1 MNCSFHT
8 RRWLFFITILATLAV
23 FAFVALSTSARADSS
38 IYGTVTDAET
48 DRPIDGATIYM
59 SGEENEYETS
69 TNRDG
74 EYSLDCESG
83 KYEISISADGYRS
96 HKDSIILEEGEEKQY
111 NAELEKEEEENSK
124 IYGYVTDK
132 DTEEPIEEARV
143 HAYNKNKEYYAQS
156 DEGGYYEVIC
166 YAGHYTI
173 EVEHS
178 GYKKYT
184 GEEDVAEDEAVQ
196 HDIAMEPEGSA
207 NSRVYGQVTDAETGD
222 GLSEASVRLKSN
234 ENSYSTTTDDTGNY
248 EIQCHS
254 GEYDVTVNRDGYKEQ
269 YGQVAVEEEDEV
281 EYNAELEQEEG
292 EDSTVYGQV
301 TDKDTGGGLGANVKL
316 DGEKKSYE
324 TFTDRSGNYEI
335 QCYADDYRITV
346 ESDGYKTHY
355 GEVEVGEGEEIQ
367 YDVQL
372 EKEDPPDSQLHGTVT
387 DAKTEEPI
395 GGATVRIENSDHKYS
410 ATTNKEGYYEI
421 DCNSGDYEITI
432 SASGYK
438 THYGEVTVKP
448 GDDNEYDTALEPE
461 EENSMV
467 YGYVTDADT
476 GDPIDM
482 ADVHLR
488 NSDNSYSTRTD
499 REGYY
504 EIQCASGEYD
514 ITISKEGYK
523 THYGQVKVASDEEVK
538 YDAEL
543 NRDGSKT
550 YLDGHVWDAETE
562 EPVNEAEI
570 TLEGPNGNYE
580 GYSDK
585 EGYYYISC
593 EPGEYD
599 MRTEHPDYEDD
610 ERQVEVR
617 EGANQEDVFLEPNAI
632 ARVYGYVTDSQTSD
646 PIYEARIRFSDKD
659 SGETTD
665 VETDGEGWYSV
676 ELSPGDFDIYVSKE
690 DYEDLEDEISL
701 EDDDEEQ
708 RDFELTSEIK
718 TGEVWG
724 NVKDNSNE
732 NNIKGVTLTF
742 TDKDTADEFTT
753 TTDENGDY
761 AIELVEG
768 NYDISIE
775 HEEFQTGTDTLTV
788 EGDRDY
794 ERNYLLDPR
803 ESLLSGKVLDTEN
816 KEGVD
821 GATVTAKAKE
831 ERGGEPYTK
840 TVETDSAGNYELSLP
855 AGDYQIE
862 IEHED
867 YLTYWDNLTMENGED
882 TELDFEVTPR
892 ERVGTVAGRVT
903 ETGTETSLEGASVVF
918 TGPGSVEHTATTDGY
933 GEYEITL
940 PEGEYDISVEMEGY
954 ESTTDTITVE
964 DQGEYQRDYEL
975 AIITE
980 PPVEELGPV
989 EGGFPDGASYSVTAG
1004 VTGPGDLEVDVTTS
1018 PDPEDDKNLGLFLD
1032 IQFDGAEEDLK
1043 WVHIIIYYN
1052 QVPDGLTA
1060 SKLKIYY
1067 WDEDAGGWELAENT
1081 GVDTVNQFIWAN
1093 ITHLTVFG
1101 PRDVTGA
1108 VVKNYGISVTG
1119 TQELAV
1125 MAGEDAR
1132 FFLSIKNTGEEE
1144 DTFDISLS
1152 GSKGN
1157 WGKLEL
1163 EEVTLDPDKERSFVV
1178 TVTVPSGTQAGT
1190 YDLIVIT
1197 SSQGDP
1203 TVEETLTLTTI
1214 VEAQSETEGED
1225 DDGGN
1230 EIVKLGG
1237 ILTMIIVVVI
1247 VVALLFIRKRN
1258 DDTSDEWDD
1267 DEDYED
1273 VW

>member
-1 MNCSFHT
+1 MNCSLHT
-8 RRWLFFITILATLAV
+8 RRWLFAVTLMATLA
-23 FAFVALSTSARADSS
+23 AFVLLALSASALAGSN

-48 DRPIDGATIYM
+48 ERPIDGATVYM

-83 KYEISISADGYRS
+83 KYEISISADGYQS
-96 HKDSIILEEGEEKQY
+96 HRDSITLEEGEEKQY
-111 NAELEKEEEENSK
+111 DAKLEKEEEENSK

-143 HAYNKNKEYYAQS
+143 HVYNKNKDYYAQT

-173 EVEHS
+173 EVERS

-196 HDIAMEPEGSA
+196 HDVALESEGPA
-207 NSRVYGQVTDAETGD
+207 NSKVYGQVTDAETGD

-234 ENSYSTTTDDTGNY
+234 ENSYSATTDDTGNY

-254 GEYDVTVNRDGYKEQ
+254 GEYDVTVNREGYQEH

-301 TDKDTGGGLGANVKL
+301 TDKDTGEGLGASVKL

-355 GEVEVGEGEEIQ
+355 GEVKVGEGEEVQ

-387 DAKTEEPI
+387 DAETEDPI
-395 GGATVRIENSDHKYS
+395 GEAMVRIENSDNKYS
-410 ATTNKEGYYEI
+410 ATTDKEGYYEI
-421 DCNSGDYEITI
+421 DCNSGDYEISI
-432 SASGYK
+432 SASGYE

-448 GDDNEYDTALEPE
+448 GDDNEYDAALEPT
-461 EENSMV
+461 EENSRV

-476 GDPIDM
+476 GEPIDM
-482 ADVHLR
+482 ADVYLR

-523 THYGQVKVASDEEVK
+523 THYGQVKVVDDEEVK

-543 NRDGSKT
+543 NRDGSQT
-550 YLDGHVWDAETE
+550 YLDGYVRDAETE
-562 EPVNEAEI
+562 EPVNEAKI

-599 MRTEHPDYEDD
+599 MLTQHPDYEDD
-610 ERQVEVR
+610 ERRVEMK
-617 EGANQEDVFLEPNAI
+617 EGANQEDVFLEPTPS
-632 ARVYGYVTDSQTSD
+632 ARVYGYVKDKETGDTLMN
-646 PIYEARIRFSDKD
+646 AKVRFRDKD

-676 ELSPGDFDIYVSKE
+676 ELSPEDFDIYVSKE
-690 DYEDLEDEISL
+690 EYEDLEDEISL

-708 RDFELTSEIK
+708 RDFELTPEIK

-724 NVKDNSNE
+724 NVKDNSNN
-732 NNIKGVTLTF
+732 NNIEGATLTF
-742 TDKDTADEFTT
+742 TDKDTTDEFTA
-753 TTDENGDY
+753 TTDEYGDY
-761 AIELVEG
+761 AIDLVEG
-768 NYDISIE
+768 NYDISID
-775 HEEFQTGTDTLTV
+775 HQDFQTRTDELTV

-794 ERNYLLDPR
+794 ERNYLLEPR
-803 ESLLSGKVLDTEN
+803 ESLLSGKVLD
-816 KEGVD
+816 KESEDGVED
-821 GATVTAKAKE
+821 ATVTVTAKE
-831 ERGGEPYTK
+831 SRDGEPYSK
-840 TVETDSAGNYELSLP
+840 TVDTESDGDYELSLP
-855 AGDYQIE
+855 AGDYEIT

-867 YLTYWDNLTMENGED
+867 YLKYWDNVTMVNGED
-882 TELDFEVTPR
+882 NEQDFEVTPR
-892 ERVGTVAGRVT
+892 ERVGSVAGRVT
-903 ETGTETSLEGASVVF
+903 ETGTETPLWGATVVF
-918 TGPGSVEHTATTDGY
+918 TGSSRAEDTATTDEY
-933 GEYEITL
+933 GDYEITL
-940 PEGEYDISVEMEGY
+940 PEGDYDISVEMEGY
-954 ESTTDTITVE
+954 ESTADTITIE
-964 DQGEYQRDYEL
+964 DEEEYQRDYEI
-975 AIITE
+975 AIISE

-989 EGGFPDGASYSVTAG
+989 EGDLPDGASYSVTAG
-1004 VTGPGDLEVDVTTS
+1004 VTGPGDLEVDATIS
-1018 PDPEDDKNLGLFLD
+1018 PDSEDDKNLGLFLD

-1052 QVPDGLTA
+1052 EVADGLKA
-1060 SKLKIYY
+1060 SRLMIYY
-1067 WDEDAGGWELAENT
+1067 WDVDAEDWELAEET
-1081 GVDTVNQFIWAN
+1081 GVDTTNQFVWAN
-1093 ITHLTVFG
+1093 VTHLTVFG

-1108 VVKNYGISVTG
+1108 VVKNYGVSVTG
-1119 TQELAV
+1119 SQEITV
-1125 MAGEDAR
+1125 KAGEEVT
-1132 FFLSIKNTGEEE
+1132 FSLTIENSGEEQ
-1144 DTFDISLS
+1144 DTFEISLS
-1152 GSKGN
+1152 GAKGD
-1157 WGKLEL
+1157 WGSLDVD
-1163 EEVTLDPDKERSFVV
+1163 EVTLDAGEDRTFIV
-1178 TVTVPSGTQAGT
+1178 TVTVPAETPAGT
-1190 YDLIVIT
+1190 YNLKVT
-1197 SSQGDP
+1197 ATSQGDP
-1203 TVEETLTLTTI
+1203 QVEKTLTLTTT
-1214 VEAQSETEGED
+1214 VESDAESED
-1225 DDGGN
+1225 N
-1230 EIVKLGG
+1230 EWYEETVNLGG
-1237 ILTMIIVVVI
+1237 IISVIIVVVI
-1247 VVALLFIRKRN
+1247 VVALLLFRKRN
-1258 DDTSDEWDD
+1258 ADTFDEWGD
-1267 DEDYED
+1267 DEDSD
-1273 VW
+1273 VVW